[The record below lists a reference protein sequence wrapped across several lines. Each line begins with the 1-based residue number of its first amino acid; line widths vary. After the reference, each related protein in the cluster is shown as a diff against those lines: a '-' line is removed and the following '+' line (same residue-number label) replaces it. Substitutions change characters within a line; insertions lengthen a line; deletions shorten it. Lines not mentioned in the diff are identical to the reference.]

1 MDERRVLQTAK
12 ASVAAQFAT
21 NALIVSVF
29 FVDWEAVPTPLKDVL
44 LLESISQAVEFAW
57 YATVL
62 YRGWAIEASKRYYDW
77 VVSTPLMLLSLALFF
92 SYRRGGS
99 VDEDRLALAAVLLFD
114 ELMLF
119 FGYLLERGRLSAFL
133 AVLFGMLSLV
143 GVFVSLSAFVEPD
156 DGLSQGLL
164 VATMLVWSLYGFA
177 ALLPTVPKNVAYNL
191 LDLVAKNAF
200 GLFLTILVLVEYG
213 E

>member
-1 MDERRVLQTAK
+1 M
-12 ASVAAQFAT
+12 AAQFAT

-29 FVDWEAVPTPLKDVL
+29 FVDWGAVPASLKNVL
-44 LLESISQAVEFAW
+44 LLESLSQAVEFAW
-57 YATVL
+57 YALVL
-62 YRGWAIEASKRYYDW
+62 YRGWVIEASKRYYDW
-77 VVSTPLMLLSLALFF
+77 VLSTPLMLLSLALFF

-119 FGYLLERGRLSAFL
+119 FGYLLERGRLNAFP
-133 AVLFGMLSLV
+133 AVFLGMLSLI
-143 GVFVSLSAFVEPD
+143 GVFVSLSAFVEAE

-164 VATMLVWSLYGFA
+164 ITTMLVWSLYGFA

-191 LDLVAKNAF
+191 LDLVSKNGF
-200 GLFLTILVLVEYG
+200 GMFLTILVLVEYG
-213 E
+213 K